1 MDHGSHKPIGI
12 YMRGLILW
20 ALILSTHISA
30 YFGRYLAWRV
40 ISLESSYKH
49 YVHVTSIEVFK
60 TLTHSFENG
69 AVGYGYI
76 FGASKLYPHM

>member
-1 MDHGSHKPIGI
+1 M
-12 YMRGLILW
+12 
-20 ALILSTHISA
+20 
-30 YFGRYLAWRV
+30 AWRV
-40 ISLESSYKH
+40 LSLESSYKH

-76 FGASKLYPHM
+76 WSKQTLPTHVATHAYHIERFFIIAF